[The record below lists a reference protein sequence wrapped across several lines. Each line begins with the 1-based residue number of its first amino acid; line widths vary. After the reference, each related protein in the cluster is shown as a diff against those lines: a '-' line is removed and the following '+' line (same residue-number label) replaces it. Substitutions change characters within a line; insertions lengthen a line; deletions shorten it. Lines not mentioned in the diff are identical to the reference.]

1 MLRRAGIDELTI
13 MRLGGWKT
21 RSMFE
26 RYAIVDSSDLT
37 EAQQKLDAKRAA
49 PGPRKVVAIRRGS
62 VS

>member
-37 EAQQKLDAKRAA
+37 EAQQKLDAMRAA
-49 PGPRKVVAIRRGS
+49 PGPRKVVPLRRGS

>member
-37 EAQQKLDAKRAA
+37 EAQQKLDAMRAA
-49 PGPRKVVAIRRGS
+49 PGRRKVVALRRS
-62 VS
+62 